1 MRVLL
6 DEHLPHRLRHL
17 FAPDVEA
24 VTVAYL
30 GWKGTRNGDLLRAA
44 QDTGFD
50 VLVTMDRGL
59 PHQQNLHGLQ
69 IGVLLLTAK
78 SNRFVD
84 LEPLMGGVHEVLKR
98 IQPGEIIRITSHA
111 D

>member
-24 VTVAYL
+24 LTVAYL

-44 QDTGFD
+44 QDGGFD
-50 VLVTMDRGL
+50 ALITMDRGL
-59 PHQQNLHGLQ
+59 PHQEDLRTLRLG
-69 IGVLLLTAK
+69 ILLLDAP
-78 SNRFVD
+78 SNRYDD
-84 LEPLMGGVHEVLKR
+84 LKPVMENANEALRR
-98 IQPGEIIRITSHA
+98 IRPGEILRVGRSV
-111 D
+111 